1 MTFAQGLVF
10 AAISSATFGLSPF
23 FSVSL
28 LDMGYSEF
36 EVLFYRWGV
45 ASLALSCFGTAM
57 RYNYRIS
64 WQQIKS
70 ILLLCML
77 RAGTSLSLII
87 AYKNISSGV
96 ASTIHFMYPLAVNLI
111 MTLIFKERKNIVT
124 ILAVTISIAGA
135 VCLTSGDITRLG
147 SNAII
152 GSTAAIISVLTYSS
166 YIVGV
171 RKTCVSEINSTVLT
185 TYIMGI
191 GTMAFGIMGLLT
203 SGVRIETES
212 TAWLNILGL
221 ALPTTALSNMAL
233 VIAVKRLGPSLTSI
247 LGALEPLTAIVIGI
261 IWLEEPLT
269 LPIVVGISLI
279 IAAVTVVI
287 IKGNHKVKQ
296 AAR

>member
-111 MTLIFKERKNIVT
+111 MILIFKERKNIVT

-135 VCLTSGDITRLG
+135 VCLTSGDITRPG

-171 RKTCVSEINSTVLT
+171 RKSCVSEINSTVLT

-221 ALPTTALSNMAL
+221 ALPATAL
-233 VIAVKRLGPSLTSI
+233 VIAIKRIGPSLTSI